1 MTMVDPERVLVL
13 APTGGDAA
21 ITQSIL
27 DSAHITCLP
36 CSDIASLCRAL
47 RAGAGAVLI
56 TDDVLLRDEVDELVL
71 ELRSQ
76 PAWSDVPVLLLAGL
90 RSGEAVLEHAARL
103 GNLTILERPV
113 RVAHLISAL
122 QTAIRARRRQ
132 YQLRDQIVALELAEG
147 QLRESD
153 RRKDEF
159 LAILAHELR
168 NPLTP
173 ARNAAYFMKLQG
185 PIEPDIKRAVEM
197 IERQIELMARLI
209 DDLLDVSRI
218 SRGILELRRERLDLH
233 AIVEAALEACRPDSS
248 SKRHALHVT
257 LPLRRMELEADRE
270 RMIQVLCNLL
280 TNAIK
285 YTPPG
290 GRIEIAA
297 EVVDELL
304 EIRIRDN
311 GIGIPAEKLSEIF
324 ELFAQVDRSFERQG
338 GLGIGLTL
346 VRQIVELHGGKIE
359 ARSDGIGRGSEFVI
373 RLPVATASPAD
384 VAVEPVAATPIP
396 VPKRILAADDNRDA
410 AESLAALLELDGHEV
425 RVVFDG
431 EAAIESLATFVP
443 DIALLD
449 IGMPKRNGFDV
460 ARHIR
465 TQPWGEDCYVVALT
479 GWGQE
484 PDRARAREAGFDA
497 HLVKPVEPGVLSR
510 LLANGVR
517 SAKGGVK
524 DRAEKP

>member
-1 MTMVDPERVLVL
+1 MRRIDHERVLVL
-13 APTGGDAA
+13 APTAGDAS

-27 DSAHITCLP
+27 DEVHIANVL
-36 CSDIASLCRAL
+36 SRDVAELCATMREGV
-47 RAGAGAVLI
+47 GAILV
-56 TDDVLLRDEVDELVL
+56 TDDVLLRDDVGDLVQ

-76 PAWSDVPVLLLAGL
+76 PTWSDVPVLLLGRSRAGEML
-90 RSGEAVLEHAARL
+90 LGHAARL

-113 RVAHLISAL
+113 RLAHLISAL

-132 YQLRDQIVALELAEG
+132 YQLRDQLVALELAEG

-168 NPLTP
+168 NPLAP
-173 ARNAAYFMKLQG
+173 ARNAAYFMKLEG
-185 PIEPDIKRAVEM
+185 PNEPHIRRAVEM
-197 IERQIELMARLI
+197 IERQVELMARLI

-218 SRGILELRRERLDLH
+218 SRGILELRRERIDFH
-233 AIVEAALEACRPDSS
+233 AVVAAALETCRQDTRA
-248 SKRHALHVT
+248 KRHTLHVA
-257 LPLRRMELEADRE
+257 LPKTPVVLEADRE

-285 YTPPG
+285 YTPSG
-290 GRIEIAA
+290 GRIELSA
-297 EVVDELL
+297 EQVGEQL
-304 EIRIRDN
+304 EITIRDN
-311 GIGIPAEKLSEIF
+311 GIGIPTEKLSEIF
-324 ELFAQVDRSFERQG
+324 ELFAQVDRSLERQG

-346 VRQIVELHGGKIE
+346 VRQIVELHGGKVE
-359 ARSDGIGRGSEFVI
+359 AHSDGIGRGSAFLV
-373 RLPVATASPAD
+373 RLPVARALAAEAAP
-384 VAVEPVAATPIP
+384 EPVVDPPIQ

-410 AESLAALLELDGHEV
+410 AESLAALLELEGHEV
-425 RVVFDG
+425 RTAFDG
-431 EAAIESLATFVP
+431 EAAIESLRTFVP
-443 DIALLD
+443 DVALLD

-465 TQPWGEDCYVVALT
+465 AQPWGGDCYLVAVT

-484 PDRARAREAGFDA
+484 RDRARAREAGFDA
-497 HLVKPVEPGVLSR
+497 HLVKPVEPAVLMR

-517 SAKGGVK
+517 SAKDGVAK
-524 DRAEKP
+524 D